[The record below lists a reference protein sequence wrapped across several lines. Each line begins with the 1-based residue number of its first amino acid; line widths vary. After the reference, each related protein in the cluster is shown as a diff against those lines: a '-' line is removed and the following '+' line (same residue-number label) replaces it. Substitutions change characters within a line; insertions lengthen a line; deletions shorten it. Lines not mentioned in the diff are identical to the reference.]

1 MSAVESKEHKELLKH
16 VRMLRSQQARTDC
29 LSARALVVHLEDLPN
44 LGAAL
49 QLMNAALSFAAMTK
63 RILVMADHDRWAMI
77 DGGTCASRSWA
88 CLFEPLAACRSS
100 H

>member
-29 LSARALVVHLEDLPN
+29 LAARALVVHLEDLPN

-49 QLMNAALSFAAMTK
+49 QLMNAALSFAAMTQ
-63 RILVMADHDRWAMI
+63 RILVMADHDRSAYVSI
-77 DGGTCASRSWA
+77 RQHTS
-88 CLFEPLAACRSS
+88 L
-100 H
+100 

>member
-1 MSAVESKEHKELLKH
+1 MSAVESKEHKELLNH

-49 QLMNAALSFAAMTK
+49 LLMNAALSFAAMTQ

-77 DGGTCASRSWA
+77 DGGTCASRSWE
-88 CLFEPLAACRSS
+88 CLLEPLAACRSS